1 MRHRWR
7 DSLLLLCG
15 DPSFVRHL
23 SDPGRLQRFMLHLV
37 LLAEGVGVPANLLTG
52 SLREPTSLL
61 RGVGLCPNFSEESS
75 VLERISSA
83 VCDAGGTRLRLV
95 ADSYFVRLIGVLV
108 DYKIG

>member
-7 DSLLLLCG
+7 DSLLLLAG
-15 DPSFVRHL
+15 NPSFVRHF

-61 RGVGLCPNFSEESS
+61 RDVGLCPNFSEESS

-83 VCDAGGTRLRLV
+83 VCEDGGCLLRV
-95 ADSYFVRLIGVLV
+95 ADSYFVWLIGILV
-108 DYKIG
+108 DYKTG